1 MSRGHDD
8 ASDGEDG
15 PILSPDELD
24 IANDDHVAEIE
35 DGRYVVSPNEPIGDV
50 PRNVTETSGSA
61 DSSGTPGDASE
72 PDRPS
77 KGDAADAGESAVTG
91 DDISSRNRD
100 SRPEAGAGS
109 EPETAVTEPQVRA
122 WLSDQFTA
130 TDSRYGFDVTAT
142 FDGSIEQRRM
152 VSNDVVTIFE
162 SLVLW
167 YAQQIDSTTPVEE
180 VLGIL
185 LMEANVPVKYPTAS
199 LQRVLE
205 STDLGPEDSIADLAS
220 AIEDD
225 GFKI

>member
-8 ASDGEDG
+8 ASDGDDG

-24 IANDDHVAEIE
+24 IAEDEHVAEID

-50 PRNVTETSGSA
+50 PGQQNDEGEPAGGDTVGPGDSGSPGRGDGRSARRTHPEPHAGPDPEPVVTEA
-61 DSSGTPGDASE
+61 E
-72 PDRPS
+72 
-77 KGDAADAGESAVTG
+77 
-91 DDISSRNRD
+91 
-100 SRPEAGAGS
+100 
-109 EPETAVTEPQVRA
+109 VRE
-122 WLSDQFTA
+122 WLSDQFDA

-142 FDGSIEQRRM
+142 FDGTVEQRRM

-185 LMEANVPVKYPTAS
+185 LMEANVPVRYPTAS
-199 LQRVLE
+199 LQHVLE
-205 STDLGPEDSIADLAS
+205 STDLDPEDSIADLAA